1 PPPEVYKFDSEW
13 AKCTRWYTD
22 GQPNGGFTFG
32 LFDPPKMLT
41 PVAMADRPS
50 STSAG
55 STTQHIIWA
64 TPTESARPGSVGI
77 PDSPR
82 VTAGPVATID
92 PSIQANPSFKDSNG
106 SASDATS
113 PDIQIAEDPVAP
125 GDNAGKDGTSFK
137 ASPGSPSEQVQQSPD
152 REGETLPNASP
163 GSPLESVQQSLNTD
177 TDPIYHLGKDTLLPG
192 GPAITIKNAPYALNP
207 SSDALISGSKTM
219 KVAESPSAMP
229 ALDIKGQS
237 FTADDASHYVVGSKT
252 IIPGGPPV
260 MIDEVVYSLP
270 SSANVLISNDHTM
283 PLAAKSGDSPILT
296 IAGQIVTP
304 DARPGVTL
312 GDHEL
317 VAGGSTTLISSTTYA
332 LRPSETAFMAG
343 SGTVAGQAHRAGMY
357 ENLVASQPRNG
368 DPSYQDGALV
378 FVIGSRTT
386 VLRPS
391 TGKTVAPVITI
402 NSTAY
407 TANTASTF
415 MVGAQTLAPGGPALT
430 IGSTVYAL
438 PSPPPPLISASST
451 SLSNPA
457 AGEIVLTVKNSAY
470 TCRQDSPCTIASE
483 ILTPNGTIT
492 VGADTIVY
500 GQRGIDV
507 IRATMTVVEGSS
519 TLSRGDVI
527 TSHIDGL
534 TPIGEET
541 AAAAGPGM
549 GDTEGKGRMIGV
561 DTEKLCIVMG
571 LVLALLVS

>member
-1 PPPEVYKFDSEW
+1 
-13 AKCTRWYTD
+13 
-22 GQPNGGFTFG
+22 
-32 LFDPPKMLT
+32 
-41 PVAMADRPS
+41 MADGPS

-55 STTQHIIWA
+55 STTQHISWA

-82 VTAGPVATID
+82 ITVGPVAAID
-92 PSIQANPSFKDSNG
+92 PSIQANPSFKDPTE

-113 PDIQIAEDPVAP
+113 PGIQIAEDPVAP
-125 GDNAGKDGTSFK
+125 GNNAGKDGTSSK
-137 ASPGSPSEQVQQSPD
+137 ASHGSPSEQVQQSPAD
-152 REGETLPNASP
+152 TDGEGETLPKASP
-163 GSPLESVQQSLNTD
+163 GSPLESVHQSLNPD
-177 TDPIYHLGKDTLLPG
+177 TDPVYHLGKDTLLPG
-192 GPAITIKNAPYALNP
+192 GLAITINNVPYSLYP
-207 SSDALISGSKTM
+207 SADAAISGSKTM
-219 KVAESPSAMP
+219 KIAESPSAMP
-229 ALDIKGQS
+229 VLDIKGQS
-237 FTADDASHYVVGSKT
+237 YTANDASHYVVGSKT

-260 MIDEVVYSLP
+260 MIDEVVYSIR
-270 SSANVLISNDHTM
+270 SSADVLISNDYTT
-283 PLAAKSGDSPILT
+283 PLAAKPGDSPILT

-304 DARPGVTL
+304 DARSGVTL
-312 GDHEL
+312 DHQEL
-317 VAGGSTTLISSTTYA
+317 VAGGSTTIISSIPYA
-332 LRPSETAFMAG
+332 LAPSETAFMAG
-343 SGTVAGQAHRAGMY
+343 SGTMASEAHRAGIY
-357 ENLVASQPRNG
+357 PVASEPRNG
-368 DPSYQDGALV
+368 EPSYENGDLA

-386 VLRPS
+386 ILRPS
-391 TGKTVAPVITI
+391 AGQTVASVITI

-407 TANTASTF
+407 TANTASAF
-415 MVGAQTLAPGGPALT
+415 MVGTQTLAPGGSALT

-438 PSPPPPLISASST
+438 PSPSPSLVSGSTT

-457 AGEIVLTVKNSAY
+457 AGEIVLTVASAAY
-470 TCRQDSPCTIASE
+470 TCRQDVPCTIASE
-483 ILTPNGTIT
+483 ILIPNGTIT

-541 AAAAGPGM
+541 AAAAGPGA
-549 GDTEGKGRMIGV
+549 GSTEGKGRMIGV